1 MQKKTKLLIAAGAMG
16 VLALGGVAGLA
27 NADMGQRMGGH
38 GMGHGMGQGP
48 MQMMERYDA
57 NKDDKLSQEEIDQNR
72 TGWHGEFDGD
82 KNATLSLDE
91 FKMLWL
97 KARNEEMVREFQ
109 HFDRD
114 GNGQVT
120 LDEYKQP
127 LANLVENRDRN
138 GDGVLS
144 REDRPQ
150 RGEGHGKRHK
160 GKHGK
165 GQGEGM
171 GEGMTEQDD
180 APAGE
185 APPAAPA
192 EPANP

>member
-1 MQKKTKLLIAAGAMG
+1 MQKKTKLMMAAGAVG
-16 VLALGGVAGLA
+16 LLALGGVAGLA

-91 FKMLWL
+91 FKSLWL
-97 KARNEEMVREFQ
+97 KARQDQMVREFQ
-109 HFDRD
+109 SFDRD

-120 LDEYKQP
+120 LDEYQQP
-127 LANLVENRDRN
+127 MAGMVTDMDRN

-144 REDRPQ
+144 RDDHHK
-150 RGEGHGKRHK
+150 RGERMRHDRQGKDK
-160 GKHGK
+160 G
-165 GQGEGM
+165 M
-171 GEGMTEQDD
+171 MEQ
-180 APAGE
+180 
-185 APPAAPA
+185 APA
-192 EPANP
+192 EAEGAAPPPAPANP